1 MFIQSPTQHHS
12 SSRRRNECFLL
23 RENARFRTQRHFI
36 TIVLTKTCN
45 LSWNC
50 KPKKQKKQ
58 KKMQKRS
65 CIAFALP
72 DGQRD
77 MRESARLRKTVK
89 QQKGPKTT
97 QKGQCKKI
105 LYFEAFG
112 VHACLRAGVGVVVGW
127 VVERRV

>member
-1 MFIQSPTQHHS
+1 MQFVL
-12 SSRRRNECFLL
+12 ELL
-23 RENARFRTQRHFI
+23 C
-36 TIVLTKTCN
+36 K
-45 LSWNC
+45 C

-58 KKMQKRS
+58 KQMQKRS
-65 CIAFALP
+65 CIALALP

-97 QKGQCKKI
+97 KKGQCKKI
-105 LYFEAFG
+105 FYFEAFG
-112 VHACLRAGVGVVVGW
+112 MRACVRAGVGVVVGW